1 MTIFGY
7 ARVSSDTQTLVAQ
20 DAELHRGGAVKV
32 YREKISGAATSRPQL
47 AKLLRV
53 ISEGDV
59 VIVTRLDRLAR
70 STRDLLN
77 ILDRISKAGAQ
88 FKSLRETWADTTSPA
103 GRLMITVIGGI
114 AEFERELIRARTGD
128 GIKRAKA
135 AGIHMGRPSKLTKHQ
150 QREVLARLARGD
162 ETLVE
167 IARTYNVSHMTRSR
181 ALGRSTLRP
190 RARTRH
196 LDQQLRGAL
205 SFDSHSVQ
213 MRSAL

>member
-1 MTIFGY
+1 MMTIYGY

-20 DAELHRGGAVKV
+20 NADLHRAGAVKV
-32 YREKISGAATSRPQL
+32 YREKISGAAGRRPQL
-47 AKLLRV
+47 EKLLRV

-59 VIVTRLDRLAR
+59 VLVARLDRLAR

-135 AGIHMGRPSKLTKHQ
+135 AGVHMGRPPALNRHQ

-167 IARTYNVSHMTRSR
+167 IARTYAVSHMTISR
-181 ALGRSTLRP
+181 LKRDWREPAFLN
-190 RARTRH
+190 
-196 LDQQLRGAL
+196 
-205 SFDSHSVQ
+205 
-213 MRSAL
+213 